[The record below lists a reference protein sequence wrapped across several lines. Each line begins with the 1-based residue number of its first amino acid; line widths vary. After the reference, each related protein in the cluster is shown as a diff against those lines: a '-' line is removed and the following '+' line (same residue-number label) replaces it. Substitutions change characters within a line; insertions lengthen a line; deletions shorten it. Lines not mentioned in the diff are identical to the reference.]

1 MKYFWSESEIEKN
14 VSKQGS
20 SLYFAVW
27 DWFRLY
33 IIFMMR
39 SLKCDSKMTKH
50 QLGENA

>member
-33 IIFMMR
+33 IYDEEFKMR
-39 SLKCDSKMTKH
+39 L
-50 QLGENA
+50 